1 MPIYVHHILSVK
13 PHTIIVCLCL
23 LVMLVGCSG
32 RGEAGLQRI
41 ALLAP
46 FEGRNSEIG
55 YDAYYAVRLA
65 IKERGNDNIEL
76 LAIDDGGSPTSAALR
91 AKALASDPL
100 VKVAIVLGNNA
111 TQAEAQQAF
120 RNLPVII
127 VGQWQAKPTSKN
139 VFMLAS
145 AELDNVLTPFDHSVT
160 VTDAAELEAPV
171 VGGETFALT
180 QFPLLSK
187 NASSVTIASSASL
200 PDADF
205 RQRYLSSGQ
214 YVPEPGL
221 LATLSYDAAGMALEA
236 VRSNDA
242 NQSIATASYNG
253 LNGNIHFVDGYW
265 ADAPINYYRYD
276 ANGKLTPEDRPIK

>member
-1 MPIYVHHILSVK
+1 LIPILFMIL
-13 PHTIIVCLCL
+13 
-23 LVMLVGCSG
+23 MLVGCSG
-32 RGEAGLQRI
+32 RNAASIQRI

-65 IKERGNDNIEL
+65 IQEHGNDNIEL
-76 LAIDDGGSPTSAALR
+76 LAIDDGGSAASATNR

-111 TQAEAQQAF
+111 TEPDAQQAF
-120 RNLPVII
+120 GQLPTII
-127 VGQWQAKPTSKN
+127 VGQWQAQPASKN
-139 VFMLAS
+139 VYMLAS
-145 AELDNVLTPFDHSVT
+145 ADLSNILTPFDHNLT
-160 VTDAAELEAPV
+160 VTEAADIQAPI
-171 VGGETFALT
+171 VGGEIFALT

-187 NASSVTIASSASL
+187 NTGSVTVASNASL

-236 VRSNDA
+236 INSGDP
-242 NQSIATASYNG
+242 NQGIAKNMYHG
-253 LNGNIHFVDGYW
+253 LNGDIHFDDGYW
-265 ADAPINYYRYD
+265 ADAPIHYYKYEG
-276 ANGKLTPEDRPIK
+276 NKLTPEDRPVK